1 MRVLVVED
9 DLRVAHLVERSLTED
24 GHVVVVSHDGR
35 EGLDLARGND
45 FDAVVLDVMLPT
57 VNGFEILK
65 TIRAD
70 RKSTPVL
77 MLTARDGLQDTIGG
91 LNLGADDYLTK
102 PFHVDVLLARV
113 RAVSRRGQGD
123 QFANLEVGCFTL
135 NRATHELY
143 CRDRQ
148 ILLTHKEYIVLELLM
163 RRAGQVVLRSQL
175 IEAAWGFDADVGD
188 NSLDVCIS
196 TLRNKLSLPE
206 HPRLIRTVRG
216 RGYIMSDGG

>member
-9 DLRVAHLVERSLTED
+9 DLRVANLVERSLKED

-70 RKSTPVL
+70 RRSTPVL

-113 RAVSRRGQGD
+113 RAVSRRGQGA

-135 NRATHELY
+135 NRATHELH
-143 CRDRQ
+143 CNDRQ

-163 RRAGQVVLRSQL
+163 RRAGQVVLRNQL
-175 IEAAWGFDADVGD
+175 MEAAWGFDSDVGD

-196 TLRNKLSLPE
+196 TLRNKLSVPE
-206 HPRLIRTVRG
+206 HPGPIRTVRG
-216 RGYIMSDGG
+216 RGYIMSDEA